1 MSEPKLI
8 SPMLDNFAMGDPI
21 SDHNGVRCCPAMEND
36 TEHKYIVKVISVP
49 ASQTQLDA
57 LLLSGAYA
65 DKNAALAYYSSIAA
79 DICDEAQLLE
89 KLSLLEGFVPY
100 TRWQTVPMDDGCG
113 YDIYLLSA
121 YRPTLQALLRRQP
134 MTHLGAV
141 NLGLDLCA
149 ALAVSRRSG
158 YIYANLKPENVYITG
173 ENEFRIGDIGF
184 IKLDSLKY
192 ASLPDRY
199 RSRYTAPEIE
209 DAYSSLNTTIDI
221 YSLGQILYQ
230 AYNGGTL
237 PSFEDSNDG
246 LVPPAYA
253 DYEMAEII
261 MKACHADPAMRWQDP
276 LEMGQ
281 ALVSYMQRN
290 GANDTPI
297 TPVADEEQIIEDIV
311 EPEIPEE
318 AAEADVVKEDF
329 INESIVDSEDAETDN
344 EADAVYE
351 EDEEGNL
358 TFLSESVFV
367 DPDDSEA
374 EEIAYEEVSEE
385 VSDMLEQADDLIAHP
400 TPDPVVAP
408 EPIDVPIPE
417 PISVEPEPEESADD
431 EERDS
436 NTDDSGDNADESGN
450 GEALDQQDEN
460 EQEEEKPAKKSHWL
474 RNTFLAL
481 MAVALFIVGFLYYK
495 NYYLQPIE
503 SIRLDETE
511 SGKLTV
517 YITSKT
523 DESKLTVI
531 CSDTYGNQL
540 TSPVQNGKA
549 HFDQLTPNSAY
560 NVRVEINGFHRLT
573 GDISKAFTTPVQTE
587 IVQFNAVTGAE
598 DGSVILGFTIDG
610 PDAEQWQIKY
620 NAEGQAER
628 EVVFSGHM
636 TTLTG
641 LSVGSEYTFRLSPV
655 NDLLI
660 SGNAEIKHVVGKV
673 IKAENLFITGCINN
687 TLTASWN
694 TPADTVVES
703 WTVRCYNDN
712 GFDQT
717 VVVNESKVAF
727 EGVDSASNYTLE
739 VTAAGMSV
747 SQRVYAAA
755 NAITVLDFN
764 ADFTDSKKVTLTW
777 KPATKAPDGG
787 WLLLY
792 SIDGSA
798 TQELKCEK
806 GNTAALLY
814 SVPGATYTFT
824 LQAADSTP
832 VLGGNLVCKTDAAE
846 KFSAF
851 GVTADSMEF
860 KMCKTPKSKNWDRY
874 DLKKSDYT
882 TTFKTG
888 QKASFLVKLSKNPS
902 TSNTSVTTLF
912 VIRDENGTIVSTA
925 TITQNWK
932 KMWTKKYCELDIP
945 VLPKTAG
952 KYVVSVYFN
961 GSLANEQ
968 SFTVTE

>member
-36 TEHKYIVKVISVP
+36 TDNKYIVKIVSVP
-49 ASQTQLDA
+49 ASQTQFDA
-57 LLLSGAYA
+57 LLLSGAYR
-65 DKNAALAYYSSIAA
+65 DKGAALEYYSSVAS

-89 KLSLLEGFVPY
+89 KLSQLEGFLAY
-100 TRWQTVPMDDGCG
+100 ERWQTVPMEDGCG
-113 YDIYLLSA
+113 FDVYLLSA
-121 YRPTLQALLRRQP
+121 YKHTLQALFRYQP

-173 ENEFRIGDIGF
+173 ENEYRIGDIGF

-209 DAYSSLNTTIDI
+209 DAFSSLNTTIDI
-221 YSLGQILYQ
+221 YSLGQIMYQ
-230 AYNGGTL
+230 AYNGGVL
-237 PSFEDSNDG
+237 PPVDDAEDA
-246 LVPPAYA
+246 LIPPAYA

-261 MKACHADPAMRWQDP
+261 MKACHKDPAMRWQDP

-297 TPVADEEQIIEDIV
+297 TPVTQEESSVEVVEQEYIEEENIGTDTEVEEEIDDASNNPETEDTEEISFDE
-311 EPEIPEE
+311 
-318 AAEADVVKEDF
+318 
-329 INESIVDSEDAETDN
+329 DS
-344 EADAVYE
+344 
-351 EDEEGNL
+351 EGNL
-358 TFLSESVFV
+358 TFLPESVFV
-367 DPDDSEA
+367 DSDENEA
-374 EEIAYEEVSEE
+374 DEIDYEEVSEE

-400 TPDPVVAP
+400 TPDPVVQP

-417 PISVEPEPEESADD
+417 PIPVEEENLPADEEDDASDEQDADSVENSEA
-431 EERDS
+431 DS
-436 NTDDSGDNADESGN
+436 NQEPLSE
-450 GEALDQQDEN
+450 
-460 EQEEEKPAKKSHWL
+460 EEEKPVKKSHWL

-481 MAVALFIVGFLYYK
+481 MTVALIVVGFLYYK

-503 SIRLDETE
+503 SIRLDE
-511 SGKLTV
+511 SDPGKLTV

-549 HFDQLTPNSAY
+549 YFNQLTPNSAY
-560 NVRVEINGFHRLT
+560 SVRVEINGFHRLT

-587 IVQFNAVTGAE
+587 IVQFNAATGAE

-610 PDAEQWQIKY
+610 PDADQWLIKY
-620 NAEGQAER
+620 SAVDQSER
-628 EVVFSGHM
+628 EIVFSGHM
-636 TTLTG
+636 VTLSG
-641 LSVGSEYTFRLSPV
+641 LIVGSEYSFNLEPL
-655 NDLLI
+655 NDLLV
-660 SGNAEIKHVVGKV
+660 SGTTEIKHTAAKVV
-673 IKAENLFITGCINN
+673 KAENLFITGCVNN

-694 TPADTVVES
+694 APADTVVES

-712 GFDQT
+712 GFDKT
-717 VVVNESKVAF
+717 IVVNEPKAAF
-727 EGVDSASNYTLE
+727 ENVDSSFGYTLE

-747 SQRVYAAA
+747 NQRTYAAA
-755 NAITVLDFN
+755 NAITVLDFT
-764 ADFTDSKKVTLTW
+764 ADCTDAKKITLTW
-777 KPATKAPDGG
+777 KPATEAPQGG

-798 TQELKCEK
+798 TQELKCEES
-806 GNTAALLY
+806 TAVITNK
-814 SVPGATYTFT
+814 VPGATYTFT
-824 LQAADSTP
+824 IQSADGTP
-832 VLGGNLVCKTDAAE
+832 VLGGNLKCKTDAAE

-851 GVTADSMEF
+851 GVTSDSMQF

-882 TTFKTG
+882 TTFKSG
-888 QKASFLVKLSKNPS
+888 QKASFLIKLNKNPS

-912 VIRDENGTIVSTA
+912 VIRDENGNIISTA
-925 TITQNWK
+925 STTQKWK

-945 VLPKTAG
+945 AIPKAAG
-952 KYVVSVYFN
+952 KYIVSIYFN
-961 GSLANEQ
+961 GALANEQ